1 MSAAVAHHHS
11 ADAHPAQMGLEG
23 LPPAPVAAHIK
34 LSIVG
39 ILQRPAQ
46 LRVSESDGS
55 AHLVIQVR
63 QPKDGLPFI
72 AVYHRPAGQRAD
84 IEEITQ
90 RMSTPGAAVLL
101 VGRGIELDES
111 HGHQVLRL
119 VHCDHATTVVAADF
133 LTDHQV
139 DHQEA

>member
-1 MSAAVAHHHS
+1 MSAAAAHHHA

-39 ILQRPAQ
+39 ILQRQAEV
-46 LRVSESDGS
+46 RVSASDGS
-55 AHLVIQVR
+55 AHLAMQVL
-63 QPKDGLPFI
+63 QPRDGLPFV
-72 AVYHRPAGQRAD
+72 AVHHRPAAQHAD
-84 IEEITQ
+84 LEHMAL
-90 RMSTPGAAVLL
+90 RLTPGAAVLL

-119 VHCDHATTVVAADF
+119 VHCDYVSPAIAADF
-133 LTDHQV
+133 FSDHQV
-139 DHQEA
+139 DHPQEA